1 MNSKI
6 LSMSWTN
13 DGLHIALGLFSG
25 HISIR
30 DKFGE
35 ALEPFRRPLL
45 GQEKA
50 DVVRSAPIW
59 TLAWNPVQTKQDPTD
74 VLVVGCWDQT
84 LSFYKAS
91 GALRRFRGRWQV
103 SGQQYGTER
112 GCPVHLLKN
121 CHGFKSKA
129 PAGVRR
135 LQHRLL
141 LQLLGAPLNASVSTC
156 FDS

>member
-1 MNSKI
+1 
-6 LSMSWTN
+6 MSWTN

-35 ALEPFRRPLL
+35 
-45 GQEKA
+45 EKA

-84 LSFYKAS
+84 LSFYKAAAIDLLYIDIYCYIGYS
-91 GALRRFRGRWQV
+91 MLCIAYMALKW
-103 SGQQYGTER
+103 
-112 GCPVHLLKN
+112 LLR
-121 CHGFKSKA
+121 S
-129 PAGVRR
+129 
-135 LQHRLL
+135 
-141 LQLLGAPLNASVSTC
+141 
-156 FDS
+156 